1 MKSSVETKHVARL
14 GNRSPPLRTDLMN
27 GSNQVTSLRCNGPT
41 QTSPN
46 NTPTANNSKWNIYAL
61 IRDLSRFINGKRTSL
76 KTPLRTWAAFCERV
90 ICFLTPAD
98 EDPLPVLET
107 SQPICRQ
114 TSGAAAEARSP
125 VFLILP
131 RVSQVN
137 DLKKKKGFFDSADW
151 LVEKN
156 SKILIDSFRDLRS
169 SLPIPLHR
177 HPISG
182 NAFPFSPL
190 AYMLDCPSFSS
201 GRLDPK
207 MTQHDGWY
215 DVLSSV
221 APSLKVQASVC
232 RTDVWTSWQTLDIQK
247 AAVS

>member
-137 DLKKKKGFFDSADW
+137 DFKKKEGLLRFSRLACRKKLKNPNRLLPWFEKFPADPSA
-151 LVEKN
+151 
-156 SKILIDSFRDLRS
+156 
-169 SLPIPLHR
+169 P
-177 HPISG
+177 
-182 NAFPFSPL
+182 
-190 AYMLDCPSFSS
+190 
-201 GRLDPK
+201 
-207 MTQHDGWY
+207 
-215 DVLSSV
+215 
-221 APSLKVQASVC
+221 ASNI
-232 RTDVWTSWQTLDIQK
+232 R
-247 AAVS
+247 